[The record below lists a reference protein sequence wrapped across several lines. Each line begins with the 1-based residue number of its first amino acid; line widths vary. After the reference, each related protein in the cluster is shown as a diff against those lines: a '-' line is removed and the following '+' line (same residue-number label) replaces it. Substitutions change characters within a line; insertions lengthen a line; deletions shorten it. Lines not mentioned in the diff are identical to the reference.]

1 MASLGVLRLLL
12 TYNVTAG
19 PAKMFRDRLDVRS
32 QSQCKSRSVTLV
44 PFPRAWYIR
53 KPNLIAIGYVLFAM
67 LMATYLW
74 VMMAR
79 ENRRRE
85 EMVTNSKGNALL
97 EGYERR
103 FRLGDRSIYST
114 LNQPESRCHRVF
126 SSRCD
131 PTAFPGLRKGDL

>member
-1 MASLGVLRLLL
+1 M
-12 TYNVTAG
+12 
-19 PAKMFRDRLDVRS
+19 
-32 QSQCKSRSVTLV
+32 Q
-44 PFPRAWYIR
+44 
-53 KPNLIAIGYVLFAM
+53 IAIGDFGAIPACLVYPQAESHRYWICSFRHADGHVP
-67 LMATYLW
+67 
-74 VMMAR
+74 VGDDGKG
-79 ENRRRE
+79 NRRRE

>member
-1 MASLGVLRLLL
+1 MASLDVLRLLL

-19 PAKMFRDRLDVRS
+19 SAKMFRDRLDVRS

-79 ENRRRE
+79 EIGDVRRW
-85 EMVTNSKGNALL
+85 SPIAKGTRCWRDMRGGSGLVIA
-97 EGYERR
+97 R
-103 FRLGDRSIYST
+103 FIQL
-114 LNQPESRCHRVF
+114 
-126 SSRCD
+126 
-131 PTAFPGLRKGDL
+131 